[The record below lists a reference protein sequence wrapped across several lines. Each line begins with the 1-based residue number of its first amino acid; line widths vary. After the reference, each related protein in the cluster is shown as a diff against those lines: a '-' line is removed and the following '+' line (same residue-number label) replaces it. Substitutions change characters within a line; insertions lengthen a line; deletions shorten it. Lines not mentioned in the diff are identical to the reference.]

1 MLLSARISIYLFLTL
16 IFSFCITVS
25 YAVNVEYDQHQNR
38 LSSKKEIK
46 GSVSDFKGEVL
57 VGATVKVKD
66 EPDGT
71 ITDVDGIFF
80 LSVAPDAILQVSFVG
95 YESVEIPVQG
105 KTEFRIIL
113 NEDAI
118 MLDNVIVTAL
128 GIEKK
133 ASSLSYSAMQL
144 KSDEL
149 NRVKETNMIT
159 ALAGKAAG
167 MQVSKN
173 SSGPGASAKVSIRGI
188 RSVASDNQ
196 PLYVID
202 GVPMLN
208 STSEQAYSAIGGTAD
223 AGNRDGGDGI
233 SNLNPE
239 DVESISVLKGAPAA
253 ALYGSQA
260 ANGVILITT
269 KKGSTGAHKI
279 SFSTSLTIDNAFS
292 LPELQNSYGVSDGI
306 DSWGTREEMP
316 KQDNLHDFFRTGVT
330 SITSVSVSHG
340 NEKLQNYFSYA
351 NTTGRGI
358 IDKNQLSKHNLNF
371 RETSVLFNKY
381 LKLDGN
387 VNVMRQVIKN
397 KPVSGGFY
405 MNPLVGLFRFPRG
418 EDLSYYKDNFE
429 VYDEDRKLHTQNWH
443 TSFEDFEQN
452 PYWIVNRIQSKDVRS
467 RVIASLSARVK
478 VTDWMDIQA
487 RGNMDYVGD
496 KLRQKFYASTAP
508 ALAGTNGRY
517 LEMDYQ
523 EVLLYG
529 DVMATVKKQ
538 WKDFS
543 LDAAVGAS
551 INDKTVNST
560 RYDSKTA
567 SLKFPNVFTLAN
579 IIMNSSAVLDQRI
592 DAHRQLQ
599 SVFATAQVGYRESI
613 FIDVTARNDWAS
625 TLAFTTHEKS
635 GFFYPSVGASF
646 ILNKLIALPEWV
658 SFGKVRGAY
667 SKVGNDIP
675 LFITNPSSHIGAGGE
690 IQANDAAPFKE
701 MEPEMTYSM
710 EVGTEWRFFQSR
722 LGINATYY
730 RTNTRNQFFKLPALS
745 GDKYAYR
752 YVNAGNIQNEGWE
765 LTLDAAPVMNR
776 DFVWKTTLNFSS
788 NKNKIIELHEQLK
801 EFVYGPTSFSSS
813 YAMKLVKG
821 GSIGDIYGK
830 AFVRDAS
837 GNIIYETTGDNKG
850 LPKVEGDGNTIKV
863 GNSNPVFSMGWSHTL
878 SYKGFN
884 LYFLIDCRYGGDILS
899 QTQADMD
906 LYGVSEATADA
917 RDAGY
922 VMLEGHRIENV
933 KRFYKNIVGGRAG
946 VTEYYMYDATN
957 IRLRELSLSYR
968 LPVNWIQ
975 KMKVFKDIQLSFVGR
990 NLFFF
995 YKKAPFDPD
1004 LVLSTGN
1011 DNQGIEVYGMP
1022 TTRSLGFSIKC
1033 DF

>member
-1 MLLSARISIYLFLTL
+1 MTFLFSVCT
-16 IFSFCITVS
+16 TVG
-25 YAVNVEYDQHQNR
+25 YAVNVEHDGHHDQF
-38 LSSKKEIK
+38 SSKKKISGTVYDSK
-46 GSVSDFKGEVL
+46 GDVL
-57 VGATVKVKD
+57 VGATIKVKG
-66 EPDGT
+66 ESEGT
-71 ITDVDGIFF
+71 VTNVNGEF
-80 LSVAPDAILQVSFVG
+80 LLLVNPDATLVVSFLG
-95 YESVEIPVQG
+95 YESAEVPVSG
-105 KTEFRIIL
+105 KTDFKIIL
-113 NEDAI
+113 QEDAV
-118 MLDNVIVTAL
+118 MLDDVIVTAL

-188 RSVASDNQ
+188 RSVVSDNQ

-239 DVESISVLKGAPAA
+239 DVESITVLKGAPAA

-279 SFSTSLTIDNAFS
+279 SFSTSLTIDKAFS
-292 LPELQNSYGVSDGI
+292 LPEMQNRYGVSDGV
-306 DSWGTREEMP
+306 DSWGAQEALPE
-316 KQDNLHDFFRTGVT
+316 QDHLNDFFRTGFT
-330 SITSVSVSHG
+330 SITSLSVSHG

-358 IDKNQLSKHNLNF
+358 VDKNRLSKHNLNL
-371 RETSVLFNKY
+371 RETSVLFNGR

-387 VNVMRQVIKN
+387 VNIMRQVVEN
-397 KPVSGGFY
+397 KPVPGGFY
-405 MNPLVGLFRFPRG
+405 MNPLVGLYRFPRG
-418 EDLSYYKDNFE
+418 EDLSYYRDNFE
-429 VYDEDRKLHTQNWH
+429 VYDEDRKLNVQNWH
-443 TSFEDFEQN
+443 APSDDFEQN
-452 PYWIVNRIQSKDVRS
+452 PYWIVNRIQSKDTRA

-478 VTDWMDIQA
+478 VTDWLDIQA
-487 RGNMDYVGD
+487 RGNMDYIGD

-508 ALAGTNGRY
+508 ALAGVNGRY

-523 EVLLYG
+523 EILLYG

-538 WKDFS
+538 WNDFS
-543 LDAAVGAS
+543 LDAAIGGS
-551 INDKTVNST
+551 INDKVVNST

-567 SLKFPNVFTLAN
+567 SLKYPNVFTLAN
-579 IIMNSSAVLDQRI
+579 ILMNSAAVLDQRI

-599 SVFATAQVGYRESI
+599 SVFATAQLGYKESV

-625 TLAFTTHEKS
+625 TLAFTKHEKS

-646 ILNKLIALPEWV
+646 IFNKWMALPEWI
-658 SFGKVRGAY
+658 SFGKLRGAY

-675 LFITNPSSHIGAGGE
+675 LFITNSVSHVVAGGG
-690 IQANDAAPFKE
+690 IQANDAAPFEE
-701 MEPEMTYSM
+701 MRPEMTYSV
-710 EVGTEWRFFQSR
+710 EVGTEWRFLQSR

-745 GDKYAYR
+745 GDRFAYR

-776 DFVWKTTLNFSS
+776 DFMWKTTLNFSS
-788 NKNKIIELHEQLK
+788 NKNKIIELHEKLK

-813 YAMKLVKG
+813 YAMKLVEG

-830 AFVRDAS
+830 AFVRDAG
-837 GNIIYETTGDNKG
+837 GNIVYETDGDNKG
-850 LPKVEGDGNTIKV
+850 LPRVEGDGNTVKV
-863 GNSNPVFSMGWSHTL
+863 GNANPVFSMGWSHTL
-878 SYKGFN
+878 SYKGIS
-884 LYFLIDCRYGGDILS
+884 LYCLIDWRYGGDILS

-906 LYGVSEATADA
+906 MYGVSKATADA

-922 VMLEGHRIENV
+922 VLLEGRRIEDV
-933 KRFYKNIVGGRAG
+933 KRFYKNVVGGRAG

-968 LPVNWIQ
+968 LPANWIQ
-975 KMKVFKDIQLSFVGR
+975 QMKIFHEIQLSFVGR

-1011 DNQGIEVYGMP
+1011 DNQGIDVYGMP